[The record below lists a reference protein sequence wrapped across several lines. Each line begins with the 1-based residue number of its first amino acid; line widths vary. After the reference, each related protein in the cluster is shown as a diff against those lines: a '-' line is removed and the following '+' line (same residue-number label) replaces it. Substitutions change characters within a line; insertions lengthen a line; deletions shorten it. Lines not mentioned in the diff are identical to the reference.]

1 MSELNVYIPTC
12 DANIFV
18 VKYFQY
24 FFNKYWG
31 KHMKVKILG
40 FNPPDFELDENFEF
54 ISMGSEQVGGA
65 KGWTNHLLDFFEKIE
80 DEYFVFGLDD
90 FMISRPVDLELF
102 KTCKEL
108 LSDKI
113 GRIDLQPSLQ
123 YARRKDQ
130 VNFYAEKNGVQFL
143 SLRSPQPGGSDY
155 HIASAFSI
163 WNKKWFLKNMKRN
176 WSPWDWE
183 LTGSSSLQGGDSEP
197 KVIGSVDRW
206 TIKKLEVLSSRWGD
220 LINIRGIRKEDVEE
234 MKKLSKPTD
243 RIKNFI
249 PIMDNQWYYSVPNGD
264 WESTIFGD

>member
-12 DANIFV
+12 DANMFI

-40 FNPPDFELDENFEF
+40 FNPPDFELDDNFEF
-54 ISMGSEQVGGA
+54 ISLGPEQLGGA
-65 KGWTNHLLDFFEKIE
+65 KGWTNHLLDFFEKID

-90 FMISRPVDLELF
+90 FMISRPVDLDLF
-102 KTCKEL
+102 ETCKQL
-108 LSDKI
+108 LNDKI

-123 YARRKDQ
+123 YARGPEQ
-130 VNFYAEKNGVQFL
+130 VEFYTELNNVKFL
-143 SLRSPQPGGSDY
+143 SLRSPHIGSTDY

-163 WNKKWFLKNMKRN
+163 WNRKWFLKNMKRN

-183 LTGSSSLQGGDSEP
+183 LIGSSSLMDGKNEP

-206 TIKKLEVLSSRWGD
+206 AVKKLEVLSGRWGE
-220 LINIRGIRKEDVEE
+220 LINIRGIRNEDLEE
-234 MKKLSKPTD
+234 IKKLTNPTD
-243 RIKNFI
+243 RIKNFV
-249 PIMDNQWYYSVPNGD
+249 PIMDEQWYYSVPGGN
-264 WESTIFGD
+264 WEKTIFGE